1 MITIIIYL
9 STYYIAIF
17 LFCHILQVANSD
29 LPQTTADDDQNLEID
44 ALTPSINNYQPQLVS
59 ETLKHDALQKDH
71 EYDLYH
77 SETGFLDA
85 AGSSNS
91 TKK

>member
-9 STYYIAIF
+9 STYCINIF
-17 LFCHILQVANSD
+17 FVTFLQVANSD

-77 SETGFLDA
+77 SETEFLDA